1 MKIIFETLPVV
12 KISDDM
18 FLTMSSD
25 YGLKCIEGDIG
36 KTGKAAKVGGYLC
49 PYCLLVFSSRTALY
63 RDHIS
68 EHKGPVKCDS
78 CMVGMLHKL
87 IYFYLFAYY
96 RESSLM
102 FQSRRV
108 TKRGVYIRA
117 KFVRRVSDTNLVI

>member
-1 MKIIFETLPVV
+1 MMIKFETLPVV
-12 KISDDM
+12 KISDDV

-25 YGLKCIEGDIG
+25 YGLKCLEGDIG

-49 PYCLLVFSSRTALY
+49 PYCLLVFSTRTALY
-63 RDHIS
+63 RDHIN

-78 CMVGMLHKL
+78 CTVGRLHKI

-102 FQSRRV
+102 FQSRKV
-108 TKRGVYIRA
+108 TKRGVYIRV
-117 KFVRRVSDTNLVI
+117 KVVRRVSDTNLLI